1 MPIKPLGDRIL
12 VQVIEAESITSS
24 GLVIP
29 DAARDKPSEAFVTA
43 VGDSAKDVKIGDKVV
58 FSKYG
63 GTEVA
68 HGGDS
73 YLLLSYKD
81 VLAIIE

>member
-1 MPIKPLGDRIL
+1 MSIKPLGDRIL
-12 VQVIEAESITSS
+12 VEIIEAESVTAS

-29 DAARDKPSEAFVTA
+29 DAARDKPSEALVVSIGA
-43 VGDSAKDVKIGDKVV
+43 SAQGIEIGDKVV

-63 GTEVA
+63 GTEVLHDGA
-68 HGGDS
+68 S

-81 VLAIIE
+81 VLAIVE

>member
-1 MPIKPLGDRIL
+1 MSIKPLGDRIL
-12 VQVIEAESITSS
+12 VKIMEAEAVTAS

-29 DAARDKPSEAFVTA
+29 DAAREKPSEAMVIS
-43 VGDSAKDVKIGDKVV
+43 VGDSARDIEVGDKVV

-63 GTEVA
+63 GTEVQ
-68 HGGDS
+68 HSGES